1 MSTKETV
8 VASVSM
14 FEPLSGSKGKFT
26 SSVALFE
33 RGESVGEV
41 MDWAREFADRNGRQ
55 VIKIELSRND
65 RQSVAPPAL

>member
-1 MSTKETV
+1 MDSTI

-33 RGESVGEV
+33 RGESIGEV

-65 RQSVAPPAL
+65 RQSVVQPAL

>member
-26 SSVALFE
+26 SSVALFD
-33 RGESVGEV
+33 RGESIGEV
-41 MDWAREFADRNGRQ
+41 MDWAREFADYNGRQ
-55 VIKIELSRND
+55 VIKIELSKND
-65 RQSVAPPAL
+65 RQSVAPLAL

>member
-26 SSVALFE
+26 NSVALFE
-33 RGESVGEV
+33 RAESLGEV

-65 RQSVAPPAL
+65 RQSVQVAL